1 MKGEVI
7 GGGWLVLARNRQTG
21 RYKIWEPLFPPL
33 EFGDAA
39 DAVKAAQRL
48 AQEHCGWAFCVL
60 KQQLKIIIQDSAA
73 PADTAAGGSGFSP
86 DAGAVA
92 GTPMPQLAAAAG
104 DNNGGNRNG

>member
-33 EFGDAA
+33 EFGEAA

-48 AQEHCGWAFCVL
+48 ADTYPNRAFCVL
-60 KQQLKIIIQDSAA
+60 KQQLEIIIQNSAT
-73 PADTAAGGSGFSP
+73 PADTAAGGSGLSP
-86 DAGAVA
+86 DEAVA
-92 GTPMPQLAAAAG
+92 GTPMPQLAAAAE

>member
-7 GGGWLVLARNRQTG
+7 GGGWLVLLASKKAG
-21 RYKIWEPLFPPL
+21 RFIGPELDVSL
-33 EFGDAA
+33 EFADVS
-39 DAVKAAQRL
+39 DAVKAAQRFAEL
-48 AQEHCGWAFCVL
+48 YPGHAFCVL
-60 KQQLKIIIQDSAA
+60 KQQLEIIIQDSAA

-92 GTPMPQLAAAAG
+92 GTPQLQLATAAG